1 MNGADLHGPYG
12 PYGPGEGGHDDE
24 QELRILLH
32 RAVPALG
39 SPQDRM
45 ERVLARV
52 ERSRR
57 RRRAAGLAAGLTAG
71 LTAAVLAAA
80 PALAPAPV
88 RGAATGPAGSVSA
101 PVLSPPAAAPTVSP
115 APTVPGGPSAGSGA
129 TVFFPRLPEMLLDPP
144 ANWHALATSS
154 ADPRERFGYL
164 GTQPLGAAP
173 SCTAGAVRC
182 PLSGRLAVDGAVLAF
197 RLVDDQGL
205 AEKLGPTPTGLGDT
219 ALDKECAALGGD
231 RELTGLRTVERAG
244 PAAVVEVTACL
255 RQASDPTL
263 RQTRQAFDSVRS
275 APPGG
280 RPPGPTGRAATP

>member
-1 MNGADLHGPYG
+1 MNGADLLD
-12 PYGPGEGGHDDE
+12 PYGPGEGGPDDE
-24 QELRILLH
+24 EELRILLH

-39 SPQDRM
+39 SPEDRM

-80 PALAPAPV
+80 PALAPTPV

-101 PVLSPPAAAPTVSP
+101 PVLSPPAAAPAPSVSP
-115 APTVPGGPSAGSGA
+115 APTVPGEPSAGSGA
-129 TVFFPRLPEMLLDPP
+129 TVFFPRLPEMVLDPP
-144 ANWHALATSS
+144 VNWHALAASS

-173 SCTAGAVRC
+173 SCATVAARC
-182 PLSGRLAVDGAVLAF
+182 PLAGRLAVDGAVLAF
-197 RLVDDQGL
+197 RLVDGQGL
-205 AEKLGPTPTGLGDT
+205 AEKLGPDPSGLGDT

-231 RELTGLRTVERAG
+231 RELTGLRAIDRDG

-255 RQASDPTL
+255 RQASDPTV
-263 RQTRQAFDSVRS
+263 RQARQAFDSVRS

-280 RPPGPTGRAATP
+280 RSPGPTGRAATP